1 MIVSIEKLSLILD
14 VLCDLVGAID
24 GLSLG
29 EDVGL
34 VGAIVGATDGAVGE
48 TVGDIVGAVGDAV
61 GDPVSMHVIEVAGL
75 ATHEPLY
82 CSQLFGNPSGQS
94 APLSIYA

>member
-75 ATHEPLY
+75 TTKFEPSY
-82 CSQLFGNPSGQS
+82 CSQFDNPSRQS
-94 APLSIYA
+94 APL